1 VPVVCWYLTWALSCY
16 ADASDGSSL
25 GHPWCGGIPRC
36 DRLRPATI
44 HPPYLWSD
52 HCPWKIHSILTY
64 NPSRS
69 VLFPHLKQLP
79 SKLLFRPPWCV
90 FFDNW
95 RYSELDSDSG
105 FVISSTFLPRA
116 GSSCTYCFVF
126 SVLYTKMHWRLHSLA
141 NTIPTLLTILQCFC
155 KLSNHWGTGLPCLR
169 CSWIVLGNSIRLYF
183 FFSVF
188 SPVFTIVTS
197 WIILII
203 RMSSVLLHLHHCH
216 LSSGSLLFKHLPS
229 SY

>member
-1 VPVVCWYLTWALSCY
+1 MTQLIRFE
-16 ADASDGSSL
+16 ASDAFSL
-25 GHPWCGGIPRC
+25 GYSWCWDIPRHVTGC
-36 DRLRPATI
+36 GLPPTTRLILVRLFPFEN
-44 HPPYLWSD
+44 S
-52 HCPWKIHSILTY
+52 SFILTY